1 MVSTENY
8 KEISP
13 STYFLLLHFMKDET
27 VRNQGISYPQY
38 GEYITRIEE
47 MIKQEENKTL
57 KKTKLKEVK

>member
-27 VRNQGISYPQY
+27 VRHQDERYPQY
-38 GEYITRIEE
+38 GEYIARIED
-47 MIKQEENKTL
+47 MLGKEENKTL
-57 KKTKLKEVK
+57 KKTYQQN